1 MLFLRHAPAFF
12 EKFSIWVALEN
23 KSKICRS
30 VPSQRSINYF
40 LPYWHVQGVNFTN
53 MKSARN
59 VLKIMEIIPV
69 TYKLTSFK
77 FMKFCNK
84 IRHIINKQSKNIILF
99 ARKNQHKSHK
109 PTKSPSL
116 NWLKYYLRAL
126 SWLPTKIYE
135 REFKI
140 AIADE
145 GKIIKCKKRM

>member
-1 MLFLRHAPAFF
+1 MSLFEKKWALELFYVWIIIIWSILLQNLRNLKAVNLYIAGIVVVIFKACASHFR
-12 EKFSIWVALEN
+12 KFSIWVALEN

-84 IRHIINKQSKNIILF
+84 IHHIIN
-99 ARKNQHKSHK
+99 NQK
-109 PTKSPSL
+109 T
-116 NWLKYYLRAL
+116 
-126 SWLPTKIYE
+126 
-135 REFKI
+135 
-140 AIADE
+140 
-145 GKIIKCKKRM
+145 